1 MNAEQCPRW
10 LAGFHSM
17 CVHTFTERE
26 ERLRQTL
33 RDREGKGKTDRKT
46 DRKGKGGE
54 VIEIVL

>member
-1 MNAEQCPRW
+1 
-10 LAGFHSM
+10 M
-17 CVHTFTERE
+17 CIHAFTERE

-46 DRKGKGGE
+46 DRNGKGGE

>member
-1 MNAEQCPRW
+1 
-10 LAGFHSM
+10 M
-17 CVHTFTERE
+17 CIHTFTETE

-33 RDREGKGKTDRKT
+33 RDRQRKGKT